1 MNTVVLGGVSVFCGA
16 GFRGWRARAALLFEQ
31 FFVGHSLYFGDA
43 GEKLHLASDQDLL
56 ALNQAAG
63 YDPVRAHAF
72 GNFHRAR
79 GKSAVRIHH

>member
-1 MNTVVLGGVSVFCGA
+1 MSGVSVFCCA

-31 FFVGHSLYFGDA
+31 LFVGHSLYFGDA
-43 GEKLHLASDQDLL
+43 GEKLHLAIDQDLL
-56 ALNQAAG
+56 ALSHTAC